1 MRRPP
6 AHGAGTGMPI
16 LFLDVFRAVWALRR
30 RPGFATLG
38 LLVVLGLAGATVFY
52 WQVENLRPLDAAYLS
67 VLTLTTVGYGDLTPA
82 TDGGKVFTAVYVLFG
97 YGILLAL
104 VSMLAD
110 QLGRQGVLPAPLAQI
125 VRRRHAAPAEA
136 NPDAAAPRPLP
147 DYDVL
152 VIGSGEAARRTAIE
166 AARAGLRV
174 VVLDETA
181 AAGDDRWP
189 AGDLPDA
196 RPGEAA

>member
-1 MRRPP
+1 
-6 AHGAGTGMPI
+6 MPI
-16 LFLDVFRAVWALRR
+16 LFLDVFRAVWTLRR

-38 LLVVLGLAGATVFY
+38 LLVVLGIAGATGFY
-52 WQVENLRPLDAAYLS
+52 WQVENLRPLDAVYLS

-82 TDGGKVFTAVYVLFG
+82 TDAGKVFTAVYVLFG

-110 QLGRQGVLPAPLAQI
+110 QLGRQGVLPAPLAQA
-125 VRRRHAAPAEA
+125 VRRRRGGAAEA
-136 NPDAAAPRPLP
+136 KPEPARQLPR

-152 VIGSGEAARRTAIE
+152 VIGSSPASRRLALE

-174 VVLDETA
+174 VVLDEA
-181 AAGDDRWP
+181 AAGGDRWP

-196 RPGEAA
+196 RPGAAA